1 MKIKNGFFFLLEKI
15 VKIFSVTFDYMYVPK
30 YVQSDI
36 ISKVIFSDKFINK
49 HMILKKYT
57 QANIIY

>member
-15 VKIFSVTFDYMYVPK
+15 VKIFSVTFDHMYVPK

-36 ISKVIFSDKFINK
+36 ILKLSLVINSLIN
-49 HMILKKYT
+49 I
-57 QANIIY
+57 